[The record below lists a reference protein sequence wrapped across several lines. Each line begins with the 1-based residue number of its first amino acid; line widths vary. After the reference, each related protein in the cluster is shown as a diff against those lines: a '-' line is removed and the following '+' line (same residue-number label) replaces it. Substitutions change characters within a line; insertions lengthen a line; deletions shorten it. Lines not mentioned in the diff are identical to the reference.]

1 MSEYLIQGETLTNIA
16 NAIREKKESAEPI
29 LVSSFADEIASIET
43 GGGGLPSQEK
53 TVELALAGGDQV
65 VLPDTDFSL
74 SKVTIVKPETLKAS
88 NIKFG
93 VSIAGVDG
101 ALVTGTNPQLHAPT
115 IAKSANNV
123 NITNPSTNGDFV
135 SKFGCYNGGILFTE
149 IEASPLDLQSIAH
162 NKYSLTCR
170 CSNTDIGFID
180 SEDSNTVEL
189 TVYAFSDC
197 TNNVETTF
205 DWLNN
210 SNGIELSFKITA
222 NEGFYLPPSISI
234 LCNGE
239 ELDFEYNPYTG
250 DVTMSALALAYSGT
264 LADEGQLPVP
274 VINGIT
280 DHIADITTGAGTQYF
295 EVYNDADD
303 TLIATVERA
312 DLPDDTTIEIG
323 AFAVVEKGLVA
334 PEISLSGDTLTLVD
348 SYLKQGDVLYS
359 ETYEIYSDG
368 NLVASGI
375 DSTQEQ
381 NAVISY
387 APMTNFAKQS
397 TGYYKSTN
405 TGANTYGLLR
415 VDIIAPKDTTIQV
428 DFTAY
433 TRSSYCYAYLGKI
446 DVPFTDSYS
455 TESSVYASYT
465 SSTTTTNSY
474 TQAVTA
480 GSHSIYFKFYRRNT
494 SSYSDRYLSVK
505 VTEVT
510 A

>member
-53 TVELALAGGDQV
+53 TVELFLPYGNQIVWPDAG
-65 VLPDTDFSL
+65 FSL
-74 SKVTIVKPETLKAS
+74 SEVTIVKPETLKAS
-88 NIKFG
+88 NIKYG
-93 VSIAGVDG
+93 VSIAGVAG
-101 ALVTGTNPQLHAPT
+101 SLVTGTNPQLHAPT

-162 NKYSLTCR
+162 NKYVLTCR

-264 LADEGQLPVP
+264 LADEGQLPTP

-280 DHIADITTGAGTQYF
+280 DHVADITTGAGTQYF

-303 TLIATVERA
+303 TLIATVERT

-387 APMTNFAKQS
+387 TPMTNFAKQS

-455 TESSVYASYT
+455 TESNVYASYT

>member
-16 NAIREKKESAEPI
+16 NAIREKKESAESI

-53 TVELALAGGDQV
+53 TVELALAGGDQI
-65 VLPDTDFSL
+65 VLPDADFSL
-74 SKVTIVKPETLKAS
+74 SKVTISKPDTLKAS

-93 VSIAGVDG
+93 VNIAGIVG
-101 ALVTGTNPQLHAPT
+101 SLVTGANPQLHEPT
-115 IAKSANNV
+115 ITKSANNV

-135 SKFGCYNGGILFTE
+135 SVFGCYNDGILFAETDV
-149 IEASPLDLQSIAH
+149 SPLNLQKIAH
-162 NKYSLTCR
+162 SKYSLTCR
-170 CSNTDIGFID
+170 CSNTADGFID
-180 SEDSNTVEL
+180 SEDSNTIEL

-197 TNNVETTF
+197 TNNVETSF

-264 LADEGQLPVP
+264 LADEGQLPIP

-295 EVYNDADD
+295 EVVNDADNSV
-303 TLIATVERA
+303 IATVERT

-334 PEISLSGDTLTLVD
+334 PALSITGETLTLVD
-348 SYLKQGDVLYS
+348 GYLKEGDVLYS
-359 ETYEIYSDG
+359 ETYEIYADG
-368 NLVASGI
+368 NVVASDI

-381 NAVISY
+381 GVVISY
-387 APMTNFAKQS
+387 TPIKNFAEQS

-415 VDIIAPKDTTIQV
+415 VDIIAPKDTTIQINY
-428 DFTAY
+428 TAY
-433 TRSSYCYAYLGKI
+433 TRSSYCFAYLGKI
-446 DVPFTDSYS
+446 DVAFSDSYS
-455 TESSVYASYT
+455 TESNYYT
-465 SSTTTTNSY
+465 AFTTSATNTNSY

-480 GSHSIYFKFYRRNT
+480 GAHSIYFKYYRKNT
-494 SSYSDRYLSVK
+494 TSYTDRYLSVK